1 MAGPRARARLRWT
14 GSAAE
19 TLIFLSS
26 VAFLSS
32 TARWA
37 LIVWVVVGSLYIA
50 GGFAAVWRGQPVEA
64 GAVTELRALARWS
77 WIAPLLAGTTGA
89 VSAVTALL
97 AKDQVVGGHRDLG
110 LTVAASLGVILSWA
124 LMQVGFA
131 QIYLVIDVTGGHG
144 DLRFPEGTTP
154 SFLSFAYF
162 SFTLATSFATSDVEV
177 VGVRMRRIVLV
188 HTVIAYFY
196 NALVVAVAFQVLQG
210 LVSP

>member
-1 MAGPRARARLRWT
+1 MGPRARARLRWT

-19 TLIFLSS
+19 ALIFLSS
-26 VAFLSS
+26 VAFLVT

-50 GGFAAVWRGQPVEA
+50 GGCAAIWRGRPVEA
-64 GAVTELRALARWS
+64 GAVTELRALARWL

-97 AKDQVVGGHRDLG
+97 AKDQVVDGHRDLG

-144 DLRFPEGTTP
+144 DLRFPGGTTP

-162 SFTLATSFATSDVEV
+162 SFTLGTSAQGRGGSCSFTRSSPTSTT
-177 VGVRMRRIVLV
+177 
-188 HTVIAYFY
+188 HWS
-196 NALVVAVAFQVLQG
+196 
-210 LVSP
+210 SPSRSRCFRGSSAGEARLSSYA